1 MKIWIRTSSLAERT
15 WTNEELVPK
24 PDTLGRIAAQ
34 ERLMN
39 RRGIPTS
46 GATSQQC
53 ETHPEFC

>member
-1 MKIWIRTSSLAERT
+1 MKIWIRSSSIAERT
-15 WTNEELVPK
+15 WTDEELVPK
-24 PDTLGRIAAQ
+24 PDTLGRIAAM

-53 ETHPEFC
+53 